1 MNMREIMN
9 LVVIKEADDEGG
21 GDSPSGKWFIHYE
34 LTGTGIDSDDND
46 YEAPETDAAVI
57 DAVTKQDALLRFKKE
72 FYRHANMADSDNGSD
87 PSSLYKIIGIYPAIP
102 DPHGR
107 RGAWVPK
114 MK

>member
-1 MNMREIMN
+1 MNMREILN

-57 DAVTKQDALLRFKKE
+57 DAVTKQMRSYDLRRSFIGM
-72 FYRHANMADSDNGSD
+72 RTWLTVITSSD
-87 PSSLYKIIGIYPAIP
+87 PSSLYKIIEIYLRSLTRMG
-102 DPHGR
+102 DVER
-107 RGAWVPK
+107 WFLK
-114 MK
+114 